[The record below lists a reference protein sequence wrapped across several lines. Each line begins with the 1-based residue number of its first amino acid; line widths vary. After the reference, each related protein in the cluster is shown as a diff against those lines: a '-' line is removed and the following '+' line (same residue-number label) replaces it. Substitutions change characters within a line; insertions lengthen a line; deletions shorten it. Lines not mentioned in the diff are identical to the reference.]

1 MQVTIQIGKIRDF
14 HLKQAIL
21 IYEDQVSQREKFA
34 TVHQVLPHEPE
45 KQASLGPG
53 NLLTTEFLESLYR
66 GLERAPRA
74 VLLPENV
81 LACTSDLLAWWTPP
95 RRHPMFFSDGAEDRL
110 AINGATFPH
119 PALVWKVQRGWLFLR
134 ALDISVRPKP
144 ETKLMVAPYWN
155 TAADTGDVCDRRC
168 VHDCNITLHRQNI

>member
-1 MQVTIQIGKIRDF
+1 MQVTIQIGKTRDF

-34 TVHQVLPHEPE
+34 TVHRVLPQEPE

-81 LACTSDLLAWWTPP
+81 LRSSRLVDPASPSPDVLF
-95 RRHPMFFSDGAEDRL
+95 RR
-110 AINGATFPH
+110 
-119 PALVWKVQRGWLFLR
+119 
-134 ALDISVRPKP
+134 
-144 ETKLMVAPYWN
+144 
-155 TAADTGDVCDRRC
+155 RR
-168 VHDCNITLHRQNI
+168 R